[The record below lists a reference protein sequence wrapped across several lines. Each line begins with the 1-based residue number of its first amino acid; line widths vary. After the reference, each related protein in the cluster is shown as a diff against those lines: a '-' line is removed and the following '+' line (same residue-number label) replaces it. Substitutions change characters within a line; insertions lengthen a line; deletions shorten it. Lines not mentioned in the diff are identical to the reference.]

1 LKMRIMTANR
11 LISTIFIACC
21 TLLLHTGCEE
31 ETATPQRL
39 DPKWFQQFEVPEQQP
54 PTRPTIARDVN
65 RPSPRITFDKVVHDF
80 GNVGPLTDSLCEFR
94 FTNTGDGTL
103 KIGQVEKTCGC
114 TPFLLEKTDY
124 APGES
129 GSLKVKYYSDTQL
142 GLITKN
148 LTITSNDSVHPQV
161 TLAVKARVISKVDY
175 EPKALSLLL
184 KQENAGCPKI
194 TLTSTDGQPFS
205 ISHFRSTA
213 DFITADYDPS
223 AKAMSFVLEPKIDM
237 ARLEKTLNGSIEI
250 GLTHPACKTVRVSV
264 STLPKFRITPI
275 VARGTDPK
283 ERVLKKVRILSNYNE
298 NFAIESAS
306 SQKGTVRI
314 VNSQP
319 INKGYE
325 LEVEIKP
332 PAGNKARVLTDKL
345 FVRTTSGEQL
355 EIPCNVYFA
364 GAAPPPKWAGTSGKK
379 PEKCKICGPRIITSS
394 GVNAR
399 DF

>member
-1 LKMRIMTANR
+1 MTANR
-11 LISTIFIACC
+11 LISTVLIAGC

-39 DPKWFQQFEVPEQQP
+39 DPRWFQQFQVVAQQP
-54 PTRPTIARDVN
+54 PTQPTTARNIN

-103 KIGQVEKTCGC
+103 KIGQVQKTCGC
-114 TPFLLEKTDY
+114 TPFSLAKTEY
-124 APGES
+124 APGET
-129 GSLKVKYYSDTQL
+129 GSLKVKYYADTQL
-142 GLITKN
+142 GLTTKN
-148 LTITSNDSVHPQV
+148 LIIRSNDSSNPQV
-161 TLAVKARVISKVDY
+161 TLAVKARVISKVDC

-184 KQENAGCPKI
+184 KQDNAGCPRI

-213 DFITADYDPS
+213 DFITADYNPS

-250 GLTHPACKTVRVSV
+250 GLTHPECKTVRVRV
-264 STLPKFRITPI
+264 STLPKFKITPI

-283 ERVLKKVRILSNYNE
+283 EPIVKKVRILSNYGE
-298 NFAIESAS
+298 NFAIESAA
-306 SQKGTVRI
+306 SQRGLVRI
-314 VNSQP
+314 VDSRP

-325 LEVEIKP
+325 LEVEIRP
-332 PAGNKARVLTDKL
+332 PAGNKVRVLTDKL
-345 FVRTTSGEQL
+345 FVKTTDGEQL
-355 EIPCNVYFA
+355 EIPCNTYFA
-364 GAAPPPKWAGTSGKK
+364 GAAQPPTAAEK
-379 PEKCKICGPRIITSS
+379 PGKCKICGPRIIGPS
-394 GVNAR
+394 GVSAR